1 MFFCWHYGMTV
12 WVDMFEL
19 ESTSSCYENLQPVL
33 HWRLKVPAR
42 REHVSG
48 TWGLSAC
55 ELIEAVTLRS
65 TTCQQRLLEISG
77 IEILLESMKILDLY
91 HDYITLYHYN
101 DTCPWFLSI
110 YLPIYL
116 SISETVWNL
125 RPRLCLLKSLRTLMP
140 KMLQTCASHCFD
152 ELRRASHR
160 FNSKSQ
166 KGSKCS
172 GFTAVSSLRKHLQD
186 REPWQR

>member
-1 MFFCWHYGMTV
+1 VFFCWHYGMIV

-110 YLPIYL
+110 YLSTYL
-116 SISETVWNL
+116 SIYLRNCLKSETQALLIEVFENADAKNASNL
-125 RPRLCLLKSLRTLMP
+125 CKSLLWRAQKSFTPLQL
-140 KMLQTCASHCFD
+140 KVSKRLQML
-152 ELRRASHR
+152 RIHR
-160 FNSKSQ
+160 
-166 KGSKCS
+166 CL
-172 GFTAVSSLRKHLQD
+172 FTKETSSR
-186 REPWQR
+186 